1 MIEMSRIERNERK
14 AFRAL
19 AFSVGALVV
28 VLLSGLFIGFA
39 YRNAHLVREVV
50 ADRGKSLF
58 KQVVLTR
65 RWAAAYGGVYV
76 KKVEGVES
84 NPWLE
89 HPDLELASG
98 EIVTLRNPA
107 LITRELSEL
116 AALDPELGYRFKI
129 TSLRPVNPNN
139 APDELEAE
147 ALWSFEEGVKEFS
160 TTVEGAAGKEFR
172 YIGALI
178 TERSCLACHAT
189 QGYAEGQVR
198 GAISVAI
205 PVQALETQLARNTA
219 AIIVIA
225 TLVSFVTI
233 GAVAAIVIRFRKK
246 LDELRDELERA
257 AIRDG
262 LTGLYNRAF
271 ALDRL
276 RRELEK
282 AARGDDSIAIGLF
295 DADDF
300 KRINDE
306 LGHHNGDRALRAIAE
321 ALQSASRPYDTVA
334 RYGGEE
340 FLAVLPGA
348 TDEQALQACERWR
361 SAVEA
366 ARPEGFP
373 AERRITVSVGI
384 CYAKPRRSKGGC
396 DELLESMLKAAD
408 DAMYAAKSA
417 GKNRCVVAPTLT
429 PAP

>member
-19 AFSVGALVV
+19 ALSVGALVI

-39 YRNAHLVREVV
+39 YRNAQLVREVV
-50 ADRGKSLF
+50 EDRGKSLF

-76 KKVEGVES
+76 KKAEGVES

-89 HPDLELASG
+89 HPDLELAG
-98 EIVTLRNPA
+98 GGLVTLRNPA

-139 APDELEAE
+139 APDGLEAE
-147 ALWSFEEGVKEFS
+147 ALSSFEEGVKEFS
-160 TTVEGAAGKEFR
+160 ATVEGPAGKEFR

-189 QGYAEGQVR
+189 HGYAEGQVR

-225 TLVSFVTI
+225 ALVSLFTT
-233 GAVAAIVIRFRKK
+233 GAVAAIVIRFRRK

-271 ALDRL
+271 VIDRL

-282 AARGDDSIAIGLF
+282 AARGDEPISIALF

-321 ALQSASRPYDTVA
+321 ALQGASRPYDTVA

-340 FLAVLPGA
+340 FLAILPGA
-348 TDEQALQACERWR
+348 TDGQAMQACERWR
-361 SAVEA
+361 EAVAA
-366 ARPEGFP
+366 ARPQGFP
-373 AERRITVSVGI
+373 PQRLISVSVGI
-384 CYAKPRRSKGGC
+384 CRAEPRRTKGGC
-396 DELLESMLKAAD
+396 DELLEAMLKAAD

-417 GKNRCVVAPTLT
+417 GKNRCVLASFEGGG
-429 PAP
+429 